1 MYAFMQRAERGSSTY
16 FQAVTPSDTTNI
28 SIAVRYLYVG
38 TAGDIN
44 VIPYDGSSS
53 VIIKNINAGTF
64 LDLSVKRVSNTD
76 TTASNIVAFA

>member
-1 MYAFMQRAERGSSTY
+1 MQRAERGSSTY

-38 TAGDIN
+38 TSGDIN